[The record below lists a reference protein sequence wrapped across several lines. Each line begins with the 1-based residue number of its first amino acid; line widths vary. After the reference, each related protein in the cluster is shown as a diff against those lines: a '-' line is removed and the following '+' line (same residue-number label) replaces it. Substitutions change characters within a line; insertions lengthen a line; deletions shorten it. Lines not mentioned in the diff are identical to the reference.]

1 VGAAKALRQ
10 SQIGVVF
17 DEFDVE
23 PYEKTLPSFVISPT
37 YKWNEKLTTYAS
49 WQHGEK
55 AGIAQA
61 TNGISNLVT
70 EEKIDAYELG
80 IKSLLLDNTLI
91 FNLALFQMNIK
102 DYQQTSRIFDEYSTT
117 LARQAEPKAVDI
129 YTNATANIPKVEAR
143 GIEIDGIYS
152 GIPNTTLRF
161 AGAITDAE
169 YVEFTNSAQP
179 SEDSFPGADPYKDV
193 SGETLPGA
201 SKYSFNIGADY
212 RLPIGNGKEFHTNL
226 NAQYNSKYNS
236 DNSLSSYGWIE
247 GRTLVD
253 FGIGIGNAD
262 QTFDVSLIVKN
273 LFDDDTP
280 STRTWNS
287 YTPAN
292 PRWAAISFSGRF

>member
-1 VGAAKALRQ
+1 
-10 SQIGVVF
+10 VVF
-17 DEFDVE
+17 NEFEVE

-37 YKWNEKLTTYAS
+37 YKFNENLTGYFS

-70 EEKIDAYELG
+70 EEKNDAYEVGL
-80 IKSLLLDNTLI
+80 KSLLLDDTLV
-91 FNLALFQMNIK
+91 FNLAVFEMNIE
-102 DYQQTSRIFDEYSTT
+102 DYQQTSRVFDEYGTN
-117 LARQAEPKAVDI
+117 LARQADPNANDV
-129 YTNATANIPKVEAR
+129 YTNATANIPEVRAR
-143 GIEIDGIYS
+143 GIEIDSVYS
-152 GIPNTTLRF
+152 GIPYTTLRF

-169 YVEFTNSAQP
+169 YVEFTNSPQP
-179 SEDSFPGADPYKDV
+179 VENGYAGAPPYQDV

-212 RLPIGNGKEFHTNL
+212 RLPVWDNKEFHTTL
-226 NAQYNSKYNS
+226 NAQYNSKFNS
-236 DNSLSSYGWIE
+236 DNSLSTYGWIE
-247 GRTLVD
+247 ARTVVD

-287 YTPAN
+287 YTPAV